1 MSDTVS
7 SQSTALTVASPAL
20 ANASP
25 HKAARRRVQ
34 VGLSLAVVDVMSAEL
49 SMGIVSWLRSGFDKS
64 TSVFGLD
71 RPAVDLGTWGIV
83 ISCFLIVNG
92 CMGLY
97 DTAAGE
103 PVERFRRRVLGTLL
117 VPGPA
122 LVFIALFRQAPL
134 FVPLPLSVIVLLL
147 TAAPLALPFGLIG
160 EACLRRVSPEGW
172 NASTLLVGDGAIVN
186 QLASY
191 FAARPELGLRPI
203 GFVSDHPAGAP
214 ASLPWIGRL
223 PDLSGLVEGMDVV
236 VIALSG
242 GLSALSPTCLPVRR
256 VMIVSDSASAPSMWF
271 TERYFGDVEGFEF
284 FNHTQSSRSIWIKR
298 GLELCI
304 AIPLG
309 LLSFPLIGLVALAI
323 KLISRGPAL
332 YVQKRIGW
340 KGTPIAIYKLRSM
353 HLDAD
358 ARLQEVLIADPDRR
372 REWERFM
379 KLSRD
384 PRILPYI
391 GSLIRKT
398 SIDEL
403 PQLWAVIRGDLSL
416 VGPRPLPSYHLEKF
430 GLQFQRLR
438 ASVRPGLTG
447 LWQVSDRSNA
457 DLREQEKIDTF
468 YIRYWSLWLDAY
480 IVMRTIPAVF
490 RGRGAC

>member
-191 FAARPELGLRPI
+191 FAARPEARFAAHWLR
-203 GFVSDHPAGAP
+203 
-214 ASLPWIGRL
+214 
-223 PDLSGLVEGMDVV
+223 
-236 VIALSG
+236 
-242 GLSALSPTCLPVRR
+242 
-256 VMIVSDSASAPSMWF
+256 
-271 TERYFGDVEGFEF
+271 
-284 FNHTQSSRSIWIKR
+284 Q
-298 GLELCI
+298 
-304 AIPLG
+304 
-309 LLSFPLIGLVALAI
+309 
-323 KLISRGPAL
+323 
-332 YVQKRIGW
+332 
-340 KGTPIAIYKLRSM
+340 
-353 HLDAD
+353 
-358 ARLQEVLIADPDRR
+358 
-372 REWERFM
+372 
-379 KLSRD
+379 
-384 PRILPYI
+384 
-391 GSLIRKT
+391 
-398 SIDEL
+398 
-403 PQLWAVIRGDLSL
+403 
-416 VGPRPLPSYHLEKF
+416 
-430 GLQFQRLR
+430 
-438 ASVRPGLTG
+438 
-447 LWQVSDRSNA
+447 
-457 DLREQEKIDTF
+457 
-468 YIRYWSLWLDAY
+468 
-480 IVMRTIPAVF
+480 
-490 RGRGAC
+490 